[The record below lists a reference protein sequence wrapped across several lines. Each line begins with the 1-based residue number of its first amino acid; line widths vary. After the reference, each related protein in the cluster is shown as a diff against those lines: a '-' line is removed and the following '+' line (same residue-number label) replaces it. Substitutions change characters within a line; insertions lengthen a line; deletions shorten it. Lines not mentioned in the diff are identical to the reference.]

1 MRRSVRVLAASTLI
15 AAVAFSVESSAQD
28 KKPDTPPPPPAA
40 APAAPGTPAP
50 AQGTPA
56 PAQGT
61 PAPAPSGQQDK
72 IDIGGVLDSWYKI
85 YQGSQVAGY
94 SHEVLTRARPG
105 NPFRYTYASDSEVEL
120 TVPDPKDPKK
130 TTTRTESS
138 RIENAQLDDT
148 YSPITMTRRDNKE
161 ETVFEAKVITD
172 DTKRIDMVIGAG
184 PDHKSF
190 PVSPDEEVHF
200 SRFLMF
206 ISLRQNGKLAKPGTQ
221 RALLFEPRGDDSS
234 PISEI
239 QIEVHEMVKRAY
251 FEKKEVSVTKVSY
264 LKPPPAPNRD
274 AELMEAYID
283 KFGRIVEETTRG
295 GVRRVIVKDETD
307 AVGQNERV
315 RPGGRRD
322 PFRKDLGGATAGA
335 KGDEKDLRPEVDPKN
350 IAKALKEIEGL
361 IEELKKAKDEKREDE
376 GQKIYDRLIAY
387 FATIRQIAAGSTPG
401 LTPIEL
407 ARVDALRAQTEEVW
421 GGLERLMKQLRG
433 IYVQVTDAFNRD
445 DCGMMEKGIEDLKKA
460 LRERKELDDTPQ
472 MAQVLKWVGELE
484 PLVNKCKTRIELSK
498 KKLVLTGTILH
509 EDVQVMPVDVS
520 VSIGGHLMGG
530 VQDVKFTKPNR
541 IAVINEKMY
550 RVGDVVEGEGVRVE
564 KIWAFGIQVSLRE
577 ETRDVGIRQ
586 QK

>member
-15 AAVAFSVESSAQD
+15 AAVTFSIETSAQD
-28 KKPDTPPPPPAA
+28 KKPETPPAPPAA
-40 APAAPGTPAP
+40 APA
-50 AQGTPA
+50 PA

-85 YQGSQVAGY
+85 YQGNQVAGY
-94 SHEVLTRARPG
+94 AHEVLTRARPG
-105 NPFRYTYASDSEVEL
+105 NPFRYTYAADSEVEL
-120 TVPDPKDPKK
+120 QVPDPKDPKK
-130 TTTRTESS
+130 TITRTESS

-148 YSPITMTRRDNKE
+148 YSPITMTRRDSRDDV
-161 ETVFEAKVITD
+161 TFEAKVITD
-172 DTKRIDMVIGAG
+172 DTKRIDMVAG
-184 PDHKSF
+184 TSTEHKTY

-251 FEKKEVSVTKVSY
+251 FDKKEVSVTKVTY
-264 LKPPPAPNRD
+264 LKPPPAANRD
-274 AELMEAYID
+274 AELLEAYID
-283 KFGRIVEETTRG
+283 KFGRIVEESTRG
-295 GVRRVIVKDETD
+295 GIRRVIVKDEVD

-322 PFRKDLGGATAGA
+322 PFRKDLTPVQKDKDAEA
-335 KGDEKDLRPEVDPKN
+335 KQQGVNIDPKD
-350 IAKALKEIEGL
+350 ISKALKEIEGL
-361 IEELKKAKDEKREDE
+361 IEELKKAKDEKRDDE

-387 FATIRQIAAGSTPG
+387 FATIRQLNGTNP
-401 LTPIEL
+401 LNPVEL
-407 ARVDALRAQTEEVW
+407 ARVDALRAQTEEIW

-445 DCGMMEKGIEDLKKA
+445 DCASMEKGIEDLKKA
-460 LRERKELDDTPQ
+460 LRERKELEDTPQ
-472 MAQVLKWVGELE
+472 QAQILKWVGELE
-484 PLVNKCKTRIELSK
+484 PLVNKCKTRIELSR
-498 KKLVLTGTILH
+498 KKLVLTGTLLH
-509 EDVQVMPVDVS
+509 EDVQVLPVDVS
-520 VSIGGHLMGG
+520 VSIGGHVMGG
-530 VQDVKFTKPNR
+530 IEDVKFTKPNR